1 MSTAASQ
8 ALVQKL
14 YVAYYGR
21 PADPVGLE
29 VWALAIDANKGQV
42 STAIVNAFGASAE
55 STALF
60 GNMSTSQK
68 VNAIYKQLFGRDAEP
83 AGLLAW
89 ATAIDDG
96 RVSAAGAALEI
107 LNGAAGDDKTT
118 INNKLKAAAAFT
130 AALDTTAEITAY
142 SGDTVANA
150 ARSFLAGVT
159 TATPSTDAVN
169 TAVATVLNNVASTG
183 STFTLTVNTDNIVG
197 TSGNDVINAA
207 YVTGS
212 NGGGSFNS
220 LDVISGGAGTDTLNI
235 EYGQTINGTITGVE
249 KVFYKGLMTSNGQT
263 GSGSGSNLQT
273 VDASKVG
280 GLEQLW
286 FDNATENATGT
297 GGDMAITSLA
307 TGQAVGFKGKMTGAG
322 TGDAFEFAASYGTGA
337 TTATVALDGASA
349 VYSNGTGVTG
359 GIKLKL
365 DGSKLDTVAVSGD
378 GELKLVAAG
387 TGVGSAVKTLNITGG
402 SGKAAVVNVDTTSTG
417 TGDYAFTAINKVTTA
432 GDTKLNLKGLNT
444 DLSYTG
450 GAGADTLTLSL
461 QGLDSKDSISMGSG
475 TDRLVLA
482 VDATGSNT
490 AESSGEVTI
499 TTTGLTQINKIAVEE
514 LQIRVDG
521 ATTTTGSDKIVLSL
535 DASKFTNAGA
545 LVLGGWG
552 GTTST
557 GTGTGFQTDLGT
569 GDTFANKVT
578 NLVDT
583 TKLIADGSS
592 VVIGAF
598 AKLGDDGKIAS
609 GAGTVNVQVLKDKSV
624 TIAANEGA
632 TGASNTGNYNKLV
645 ITGDGAATYTA
656 STATGTGFT
665 SKDVTI
671 DASGQSATGKLTFTG
686 SAAGVEKISLGAGKD
701 VITESAY
708 VSSANVAYSTYAK
721 TDVITGFAKG
731 DTLVI
736 ANGAGTGDKVDASS
750 ELVKFDPTGAVS
762 FEQALTQAAAAAG
775 STKAAWFNW
784 TDGNTYIV
792 QDTDGT
798 GTAVVDQNSGDLV
811 IKLVGSLTLT
821 TDATLGGITV
831 A

>member
-1 MSTAASQ
+1 M
-8 ALVQKL
+8 
-14 YVAYYGR
+14 
-21 PADPVGLE
+21 
-29 VWALAIDANKGQV
+29 
-42 STAIVNAFGASAE
+42 
-55 STALF
+55 
-60 GNMSTSQK
+60 
-68 VNAIYKQLFGRDAEP
+68 
-83 AGLLAW
+83 
-89 ATAIDDG
+89 
-96 RVSAAGAALEI
+96 
-107 LNGAAGDDKTT
+107 
-118 INNKLKAAAAFT
+118 
-130 AALDTTAEITAY
+130 
-142 SGDTVANA
+142 
-150 ARSFLAGVT
+150 
-159 TATPSTDAVN
+159 
-169 TAVATVLNNVASTG
+169 
-183 STFTLTVNTDNIVG
+183 NTDNIAG
-197 TSGNDVINAA
+197 TSGNDTINAA

-212 NGGGSFNS
+212 NGGTSFNS

-263 GSGSGSNLQT
+263 SSGSNLQT

-450 GAGADTLTLSL
+450 GAGKDTLTLSL
-461 QGLDSKDSISMGSG
+461 EGLGSKDSISMGDG

-482 VDATGSNT
+482 KDSTGTGNASET
-490 AESSGEVTI
+490 SGEITI
-499 TTTGLTQINKIAVEE
+499 TTAGLTQINRIAVEE

-535 DASKFTNAGA
+535 DVSKFTNAGA
-545 LVLGGWG
+545 LVLGDWG
-552 GTTST
+552 GTIGTSS
-557 GTGTGFQTDLGT
+557 GTGFQTELGT

-701 VITESAY
+701 VITATST
-708 VSSANVAYSTYAK
+708 SGTVATYSTYAK

-731 DTLVI
+731 DTLII
-736 ANGAGTGDKVDASS
+736 ANGTGTGDKVDASS

-798 GTAVVDQNSGDLV
+798 GTAVLDQNSGDLV